1 MTRAIQ
7 GRQRPLAIGGWIAA
21 SVVVGVTVWSAV
33 APADRLTWWL
43 EMAWVIIGLPLA
55 VWVARTRG
63 MTGMLVV
70 LLTLHA
76 IILAVGAHYT
86 YEHVPLGEWVRGW
99 TGSARNN
106 FDRLGHL
113 MQGFVPA
120 IIARELLRRT
130 SPLVPGAWLRVLMI
144 ALAVAFSSCFEMIEW
159 CAAVLLGS
167 SADAYLGSQG
177 DPWDAQWDMFCAL
190 VGATA
195 ATLTLSAWHE
205 RQLKRLA
212 QGADAFH
219 DQAPRSR

>member
-1 MTRAIQ
+1 MMRAMQ
-7 GRQRPLAIGGWIAA
+7 GRQQPIAIGGWSAA
-21 SVVVGVTVWSAV
+21 SAVVVVTCWSGI

-43 EMAWVIIGLPLA
+43 ETAWIILGLPMA

-63 MTGMLVV
+63 MTGMLVL

-76 IILAVGAHYT
+76 FILAVGAHYT
-86 YEHVPLGEWVRGW
+86 YEHVPLGEWVRGSM
-99 TGSARNN
+99 GSTRNN

-120 IIARELLRRT
+120 IMARELLRRT
-130 SPLVPGAWLRVLMI
+130 SPLAPGVWLCILMI
-144 ALAVAFSSCFEMIEW
+144 ALPVAFSGCFEMIEW

-190 VGATA
+190 VGATS

-205 RQLKRLA
+205 RQLQRLA
-212 QGADAFH
+212 KGADASH